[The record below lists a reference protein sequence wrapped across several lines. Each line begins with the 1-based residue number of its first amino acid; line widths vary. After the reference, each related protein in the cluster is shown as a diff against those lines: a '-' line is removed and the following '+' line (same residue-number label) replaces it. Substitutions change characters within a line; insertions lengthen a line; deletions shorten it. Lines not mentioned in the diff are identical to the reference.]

1 MTMCIHAVHK
11 AGACPNLEQ
20 HLYNNNNKTLLNMPN
35 GWKKNAR
42 RDAVLGAGVLG
53 AGAVGLGRKKAA
65 RGGSSKQFAGN
76 WRGDAKIGAGGIHSL
91 TRGGL
96 KSRLGKLAQK
106 ERCFVAVALNERGL
120 GVTGGPSTRSRW

>member
-1 MTMCIHAVHK
+1 
-11 AGACPNLEQ
+11 
-20 HLYNNNNKTLLNMPN
+20 MPN

-53 AGAVGLGRKKAA
+53 VGAVGLGRKKAA

-91 TRGGL
+91 TRGGK
-96 KSRLGKLAQK
+96 KSRLGTLAQK
-106 ERCFVAVALNERGL
+106 ERCVVAVALNERYVRGRACVCVVRHDVRRRRL
-120 GVTGGPSTRSRW
+120 SR

>member
-1 MTMCIHAVHK
+1 
-11 AGACPNLEQ
+11 
-20 HLYNNNNKTLLNMPN
+20 MPN

-76 WRGDAKIGAGGIHSL
+76 FKRARRTWGDAKIGAGGIHSL